1 MCDTSVLLAALLVA
15 RQCSRTFEWQC
26 RPGKW
31 MRVTKAFSC
40 CHSDHGHE
48 KILIPSHVTHT
59 GERDVKI
66 FTDLAAIGV
75 AALHV
80 SMSPVW

>member
-1 MCDTSVLLAALLVA
+1 MCDTGVVFSALLVA
-15 RQCSRTFEWQC
+15 RQCSRTLLGVPIRIALPSF
-26 RPGKW
+26 PLAKGNKW
-31 MRVTKAFSC
+31 MCVTKAFSC

-66 FTDLAAIGV
+66 LTDLAA
-75 AALHV
+75 
-80 SMSPVW
+80 MS

>member
-1 MCDTSVLLAALLVA
+1 MC
-15 RQCSRTFEWQC
+15 
-26 RPGKW
+26 
-31 MRVTKAFSC
+31 VTKAFSC

-59 GERDVKI
+59 GVRDVRI

-75 AALHV
+75 ATLHV